1 VGFPLGILHPRRGTE
16 RSRRACTSRGLVGAC
31 LRDARYMWN
40 SPEPAPAVDPIVFCE
55 RPQTPGMRG
64 APELTS
70 RRLSRCADARET
82 SCTKVSRTMA
92 LLPPAKSSRAWFRR
106 TPAPGVRAGGAC
118 APGRL
123 EVPALAERRPW
134 RRHPSA
140 HRSAPARD
148 RCCCRQTTWLSCTCP
163 SRRRSTRRR
172 AGPSPKVHLNQG
184 GYF

>member
-1 VGFPLGILHPRRGTE
+1 MHEQRAGRRLP
-16 RSRRACTSRGLVGAC
+16 SRRAVHVELPGASTGGGPHRV
-31 LRDARYMWN
+31 LRTTPDPRHE
-40 SPEPAPAVDPIVFCE
+40 SGPAS
-55 RPQTPGMRG
+55 

-140 HRSAPARD
+140 RRSAPARD